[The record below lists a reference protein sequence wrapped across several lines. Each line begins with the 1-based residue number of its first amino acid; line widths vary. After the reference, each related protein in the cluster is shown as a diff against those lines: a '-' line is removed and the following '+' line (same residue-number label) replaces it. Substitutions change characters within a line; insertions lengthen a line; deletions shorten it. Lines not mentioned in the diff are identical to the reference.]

1 MAGVPLKTVQELM
14 GHKTIQ
20 TTARYAH
27 LSPGHLQ
34 NAVELLSGA
43 KQPPNSPRA
52 AYEVNS
58 HQNSQRTKNG
68 QSLG

>member
-20 TTARYAH
+20 MMDRYAH

-34 NAVELLSGA
+34 NAGELLSGKNGP
-43 KQPPNSPRA
+43 KQPLESIRK
-52 AYEVNS
+52 
-58 HQNSQRTKNG
+58 Q
-68 QSLG
+68 